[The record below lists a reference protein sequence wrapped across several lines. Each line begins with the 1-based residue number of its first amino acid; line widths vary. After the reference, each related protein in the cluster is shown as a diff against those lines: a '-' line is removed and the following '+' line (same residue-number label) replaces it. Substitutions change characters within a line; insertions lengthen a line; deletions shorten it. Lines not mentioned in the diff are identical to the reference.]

1 MKNNW
6 TKYIFVFFITCG
18 LFLTALYLSN
28 YFNNKKIDNLKS
40 IQDKIAID
48 ILSSET
54 QFSLLEESSCSNV
67 TESYL
72 SQELNSLGEKIDS
85 SEENIG
91 DSEDVA
97 ALKRYYSLLEIKD
110 YLLMKRITERCKE
123 ASVFVLYFYGNAN
136 DCEDCDKQSYV
147 LTALREKYPG
157 LRVYSFDYN
166 IDISA
171 VQTLKSIYKVG
182 DALPALVMNG
192 KTFNGFQSVED
203 IEKNLP
209 ELKTLLPEEEKPKV
223 EVKPTTTKSTKK
235 QKVEE
240 PTEPTSETP
249 KEEEP
254 TTPPAGETAGE

>member
-1 MKNNW
+1 
-6 TKYIFVFFITCG
+6 
-18 LFLTALYLSN
+18 
-28 YFNNKKIDNLKS
+28 
-40 IQDKIAID
+40 
-48 ILSSET
+48 
-54 QFSLLEESSCSNV
+54 
-67 TESYL
+67 
-72 SQELNSLGEKIDS
+72 
-85 SEENIG
+85 
-91 DSEDVA
+91 VA

-123 ASVFVLYFYGNAN
+123 ASVFVLYFYGNA
-136 DCEDCDKQSYV
+136 DACEDCDKQSYV

-240 PTEPTSETP
+240 PTEPTPETP